1 MARIRS
7 IHPGLFTDEAF
18 VSLSPAAQVLWIG
31 LWCEADDQGVF
42 EWKPTMLKMRILPAS
57 TALIDPLLAE
67 LENANCIRA
76 YSAGGRRYGVIRNFV
91 RHQRPKAP
99 KEVHPLPP
107 ELLNYAGF
115 TSAGHRPNATTGRRR
130 YAASSEQDSPYEGAE
145 FGTGSECDGDEF
157 GGVPEYGGDEGAAV
171 RNEFGTSS
179 EVVPNAA
186 LRWRMEDE
194 GCKDPSRDER
204 FQDVAQENPSH
215 AHTRGEPLHPRG
227 SESFGPARRFV
238 SVGGAR

>member
-67 LENANCIRA
+67 LEDANCIRA
-76 YSAGGRRYGVIRNFV
+76 YSAAGRRYGVIRNFV
-91 RHQRPKAP
+91 RHQRPKSP

-115 TSAGHRPNATTGRRR
+115 TAAGYRPNATTGRRR
-130 YAASSEQDSPYEGAE
+130 YAASSEQGAPYEGSE
-145 FGTGSECDGDEF
+145 FGTSSEFDGDEF
-157 GGVPEYGGDEGAAV
+157 GGVPERGCDEGPAV

-227 SESFGPARRFV
+227 SEPFGPHRRIV
-238 SVGGAR
+238 VMGGAR